1 MSTGRGLGFGSM
13 VNTCERLINVVNCER
28 AKDTKQEARAKR
40 HVVGTRVH
48 FSLVM
53 DTNTTGEKSEPNLPI
68 VVYLER
74 GNPII
79 PPLQR
84 GRGTARQPVGIVGI
98 GTWKKRKPVCNGRDR
113 D

>member
-1 MSTGRGLGFGSM
+1 M
-13 VNTCERLINVVNCER
+13 VNTCERLINVVNCNELKTR
-28 AKDTKQEARAKR
+28 SKRLEPKR
-40 HVVGTRVH
+40 HVVGTRAH

-53 DTNTTGEKSEPNLPI
+53 DTYTTGEKSEPNLPI
-68 VVYLER
+68 VVCLER

-84 GRGTARQPVGIVGI
+84 GRETARQPVGIVGI

>member
-1 MSTGRGLGFGSM
+1 M
-13 VNTCERLINVVNCER
+13 VNTCERLINVVNCNEL
-28 AKDTKQEARAKR
+28 KTQSKMLEPKR

-53 DTNTTGEKSEPNLPI
+53 DINTTGEKSEPNLPI

-79 PPLQR
+79 PPLQEA
-84 GRGTARQPVGIVGI
+84 GEPQGNLSGLWA
-98 GTWKKRKPVCNGRDR
+98 
-113 D
+113 

>member
-1 MSTGRGLGFGSM
+1 M
-13 VNTCERLINVVNCER
+13 VNTCERLINVVNCNEL
-28 AKDTKQEARAKR
+28 KTQSKR
-40 HVVGTRVH
+40 LEPKRNVVGTRVH

-53 DTNTTGEKSEPNLPI
+53 DINTTGEKSEPNLPI

-98 GTWKKRKPVCNGRDR
+98 GTWKKRRPVCNGRDR